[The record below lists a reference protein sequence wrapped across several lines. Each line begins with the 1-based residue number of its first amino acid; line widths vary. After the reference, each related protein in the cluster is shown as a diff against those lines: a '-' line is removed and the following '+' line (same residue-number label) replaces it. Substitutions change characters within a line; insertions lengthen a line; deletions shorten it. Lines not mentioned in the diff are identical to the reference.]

1 MEKITLMGIDSVCD
15 IGTHSNAM
23 DPTAEICGQK
33 EGMQVCVHTHTHT
46 HTHTHRGIHIQMAS
60 GLRSNLL
67 GYFIFKAVI
76 FLQTTTKEN
85 SGGESS
91 AKKVLLLF

>member
-1 MEKITLMGIDSVCD
+1 MENIFYTYTPTGIDSVSD
-15 IGTHSNAM
+15 IGTQSNAM
-23 DPTAEICGQK
+23 DPTAEICEQK

-46 HTHTHRGIHIQMAS
+46 GVHIQMAS

-67 GYFIFKAVI
+67 GYFIFKPVI
-76 FLQTTTKEN
+76 FLQTRTKES
-85 SGGESS
+85 SGGQRS